1 MKRNA
6 IARIIIWS
14 VTAFILIGVLSS
26 AIIFKN
32 NWLSQLTNKG
42 ISFGTMGSK
51 YLDSEKYTVG
61 GGSVVDDV
69 DSLEINWVD
78 GKINVEAYD
87 GDTVEISETSVK
99 DSDDELRY
107 YCNNGK
113 LIIQYRVSGV
123 SFGVTKSLKKEL
135 TVKIPASAAAGLNEL
150 KIDSS
155 SADIS
160 VSGMSFTKQLELDN
174 VSGSIRLSNVKAAK
188 TDIDNVSGRI
198 KAEYFVTDSLSVDTI
213 SGDAEF
219 KGEIGKIESD
229 SVSGELKVE
238 SAIMPISADCESVSG
253 NISFKLPDEGITLEF
268 DSVSGDIS
276 GNVGFVKK
284 GEKRFYRNGGAEF
297 IIDTTSG
304 DFNIEI

>member
-1 MKRNA
+1 M
-6 IARIIIWS
+6 
-14 VTAFILIGVLSS
+14 
-26 AIIFKN
+26 
-32 NWLSQLTNKG
+32 
-42 ISFGTMGSK
+42 
-51 YLDSEKYTVG
+51 
-61 GGSVVDDV
+61 
-69 DSLEINWVD
+69 
-78 GKINVEAYD
+78 
-87 GDTVEISETSVK
+87 
-99 DSDDELRY
+99 
-107 YCNNGK
+107 
-113 LIIQYRVSGV
+113 
-123 SFGVTKSLKKEL
+123 
-135 TVKIPASAAAGLNEL
+135 NEF

-160 VSGMSFTKQLELDN
+160 VSDMSFTKQLEVDN

-297 IIDTTSG
+297 EIETTSG